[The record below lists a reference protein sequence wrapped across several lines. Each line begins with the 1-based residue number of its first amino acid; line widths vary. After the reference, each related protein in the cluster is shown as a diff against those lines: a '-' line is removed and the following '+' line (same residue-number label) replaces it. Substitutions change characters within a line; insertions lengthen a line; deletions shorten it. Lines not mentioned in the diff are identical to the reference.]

1 MASSLLLLA
10 AALPALSLA
19 QHVNARSSGIVN
31 AGNLIHYPLVATTG
45 SSVFGNS
52 RRQNS
57 VSALGQR
64 TGTIYTIN
72 ISLGTPGQSVPVQFD
87 TGASELWVN
96 PVCAKASDQ
105 AFCLAQPRFTQSA
118 TLVDLG
124 VQGYNDIVRGPG
136 GDGTGYV
143 NFEYVFDYV
152 TIGSARIAQQIFG
165 VAYDSVRPS
174 VGILGVGPEQSPS
187 GWDSAYPHILDSLA
201 TQGFINSRAFS
212 MDLQGLGST
221 SGSVI
226 FGGIDTKK
234 YQGSLLKLPIVP
246 AAQAPDGNTRYYIR
260 LDGISVNQPDGT
272 IVSVYQKAAG
282 GLGQVVQIHS
292 GYTLS
297 SFSTVVF
304 QKLVA
309 AFPSAQAVQG
319 DELYSVDCLDAGQG
333 GSLDFTFGDKVI
345 NVPYSDFVWRDP
357 RSGLCILGAFADD
370 YISVLGD
377 TFLRAA
383 YVVFDWDNRNIH
395 LAQSADCGT
404 NLVAIG
410 AGADAVP
417 SVVGDCAVTEPTSTS
432 SSTTASSTPTTETS
446 TTTSEVSTTSEAST
460 TSEEST
466 TSTES
471 NTSSTT
477 EGSTTASSTTDTTS
491 SSTTDTSSAGP
502 IEQSTLTY
510 THTTIYTITSCAPE
524 KTACRTGQV
533 VTEVITSLT
542 TICPQT
548 TATYTIGKVPVT
560 ITPAVTGDTL
570 IPPAA
575 ALSAAPAATTASGA
589 SSGKPA
595 EVATP
600 AVSSG
605 SAPTVSQA
613 VTVTRIPAPS
623 SYWSTALSGGNGT
636 AVSTSKPTSPPV
648 VVAGAGRTNVV
659 SAVAGLVVVAGV
671 MAFGL

>member
-19 QHVNARSSGIVN
+19 QSVNARSSGIVH

-45 SSVFGNS
+45 SSVFGS
-52 RRQNS
+52 SKRQNS

-87 TGASELWVN
+87 TGASEVWVN
-96 PVCAKASDQ
+96 PVCAQASDQ
-105 AFCLAQPRFTQSA
+105 AFCLAQPRFTQST

-143 NFEYVFDYV
+143 NFEYVADYV
-152 TIGSARIAQQIFG
+152 AIGSARITQQIFG

-174 VGILGVGPEQSPS
+174 VGILGVGPEQSAS

-234 YQGSLLKLPIVP
+234 YQGSLIKLPIVP
-246 AAQAPDGNTRYYIR
+246 AAQSPDGNTRYYVR

-272 IVSVYQKAAG
+272 VVSVYQKAAG

-297 SFSTVVF
+297 SFSTIVF

-309 AFPSAQAVQG
+309 AFPSAQAVEG

-395 LAQSADCGT
+395 LAQSADCGS

-417 SVVGDCAVTEPTSTS
+417 SVVGDCAVIEPTSTS
-432 SSTTASSTPTTETS
+432 SLTTASSTSTTETS

-466 TSTES
+466 TSLES
-471 NTSSTT
+471 STSDTSSTT
-477 EGSTTASSTTDTTS
+477 APITPGSSITALP
-491 SSTTDTSSAGP
+491 AP

-510 THTTIYTITSCAPE
+510 THTTIYTITSCGPE
-524 KTACRTGQV
+524 KTACHPGQV
-533 VTEVITSLT
+533 VTEVVTSLT
-542 TICPQT
+542 TVCPQT

-560 ITPAVTGDTL
+560 ITPAVTGGTL

-575 ALSAAPAATTASGA
+575 ALSAAAASALAAASSEKATGSGGAVAAVSGEATAAATQ
-589 SSGKPA
+589 
-595 EVATP
+595 VAT
-600 AVSSG
+600 ATS
-605 SAPTVSQA
+605 
-613 VTVTRIPAPS
+613 IPAPS

-636 AVSTSKPTSPPV
+636 VVPTSKPTSPPV
-648 VVAGAGRTNVV
+648 VVAGAGKTIVM